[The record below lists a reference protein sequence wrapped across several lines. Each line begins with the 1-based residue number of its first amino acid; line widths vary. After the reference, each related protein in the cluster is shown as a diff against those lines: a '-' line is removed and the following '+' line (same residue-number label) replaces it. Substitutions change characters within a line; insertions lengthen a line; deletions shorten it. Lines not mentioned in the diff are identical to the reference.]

1 MGSRVPVCA
10 LACLLVAL
18 GINAVAGETVTV
30 GVNVVNPQRLS
41 AGDRQALLD
50 QLQTAGVR
58 VIRAPL
64 SPAWDGDD
72 YGPATDFIRRAS
84 ERGIKADLIVGLQYR
99 EGAQRRPAV
108 KDLPAMWPSFPLSVA
123 DPERFRA
130 VFKPLF
136 ERLETTGITFAA
148 LELGNEI
155 NWTAFNGD
163 FPIPGEGRVFGEA
176 DLTRDPEAI
185 RIAEGYR
192 AYLRT
197 LGVLKDIRDHS
208 RLNRG
213 TPILSAGLSDPGPAG
228 SRPGSKTDAVTI
240 GATLQYL
247 RANGLDALVDAY
259 GVHTYPVAKASAQRL
274 KQLEEDTL
282 AECRPPGHVAILRQ
296 IFSAEA
302 DSEIFDARTHFRE
315 NVSKGDR
322 VRSSMPADVR
332 ALIEYVYRD
341 DVELHATLEKT
352 CSGASDSSV
361 TSNQGS
367 RSSPSPVLAGSEPHQ
382 LVAARSSWGKNCS
395 NSDLAAQR
403 HRRHSLTERRSQALV
418 PR

>member
-108 KDLPAMWPSFPLSVA
+108 KDLPAMWPSFPFSVA

-136 ERLETTGITFAA
+136 ERLETTGMTFAA

-274 KQLEEDTL
+274 KT
-282 AECRPPGHVAILRQ
+282 AGRGYAGGVSAAWPGKA
-296 IFSAEA
+296 
-302 DSEIFDARTHFRE
+302 
-315 NVSKGDR
+315 
-322 VRSSMPADVR
+322 
-332 ALIEYVYRD
+332 
-341 DVELHATLEKT
+341 
-352 CSGASDSSV
+352 
-361 TSNQGS
+361 
-367 RSSPSPVLAGSEPHQ
+367 VLAHRMG
-382 LVAARSSWGKNCS
+382 AARCWRCMSWRRWPASRADAGNACRLRTIRPARPAEGD
-395 NSDLAAQR
+395 DLLR
-403 HRRHSLTERRSQALV
+403 LE
-418 PR
+418 